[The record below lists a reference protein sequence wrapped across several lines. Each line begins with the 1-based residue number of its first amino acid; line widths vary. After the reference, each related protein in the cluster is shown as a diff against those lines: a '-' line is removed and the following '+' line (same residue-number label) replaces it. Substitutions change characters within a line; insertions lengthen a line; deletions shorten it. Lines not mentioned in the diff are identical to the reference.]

1 MWSWLEEEDRR
12 RVPWVALAA
21 LMVVAAVLRAIGIN
35 RDLWLDEFYTLIE
48 TVRRP
53 LGEILTLFPGDNQ
66 HMFYSVLARISVLL
80 FGEHPWTLRLP
91 AMVFGV
97 AAVPALYFLGREVT
111 TRREAL
117 LATTL
122 LTVSYHHVWFS
133 QNARGY
139 TGMLF
144 WTLLC
149 TTYLLRGF
157 RNAKRSNWV
166 AYAGAAALGTYTHLT
181 MVFVVVSHAAICAWL
196 LLFPAKKGDYRLADW
211 KLPAMGMTLAGL
223 FTLVLYAPVVLQVR
237 QYFSRPSKLEG
248 VSTPVWAFW
257 ETLRGLRI
265 GLGAEAVV
273 VVAGA
278 LFAAGLASYW
288 RQSKVAAAVF
298 VLPGLV
304 TAAGAVMARGTMYP
318 RFYFYLLGF
327 GLLILVRGAMV
338 AAATLHRRIGSES
351 EKPTDGLRWGTALV
365 ALLIAVSA
373 VSLLRN
379 YQYPKQDYSGA
390 LRFVEAKRE
399 SGEPVVTAGGIGY
412 VYREYYRQPWEQVES
427 APQLETIR
435 GQGRRVWV
443 LYTFPMY
450 LERGSPELMA
460 AIRHECT
467 AKQVF
472 LGTVGG
478 GDIVVCTLEPNRE
491 SISWISEGNSFGP
504 RESPATES

>member
-21 LMVVAAVLRAIGIN
+21 LMVVAAVLRAIGLD
-35 RDLWLDEFYTLIE
+35 RGLWLDEFYTLIE

-80 FGEHPWTLRLP
+80 FGEHPWTLRLA

-97 AAVPALYFLGREVT
+97 ATVPAIYFLGREVT

-181 MVFVVVSHAAICAWL
+181 MVFVVVSHAAVCAWL

-223 FTLVLYAPVVLQVR
+223 FTLALYAPVVLQVR

-288 RQSKVAAAVF
+288 RQSRVAAAVF

-327 GLLILVRGAMV
+327 GLLILVRGTMVV
-338 AAATLHRRIGSES
+338 AAMLAARMSREAERR
-351 EKPTDGLRWGTALV
+351 TNGLTWGTVMV
-365 ALLIAVSA
+365 ALLILVSA

-379 YQYPKQDYSGA
+379 YHYPKQDYGGA
-390 LRFVEAKRE
+390 LRFVETRRQTD
-399 SGEPVVTAGGIGY
+399 EPVVTAGAIGY
-412 VYREYYRQPWEQVES
+412 VYREYYRRPWAQLES

-460 AIRHECT
+460 AIRRECT

-478 GDIVVCTLEPNRE
+478 GDIVVCMVEPNRE
-491 SISWISEGNSFGP
+491 STGWN
-504 RESPATES
+504 RERDSLAQPESRPVGS